1 MISIQCQ
8 EIRLWEL
15 IKWSPKR
22 KCLDLLLNSLNSF
35 LKEMYG
41 DQFGEFVCGY
51 WDLKGQREIV
61 WHFIGVFIV
70 PNVHNCRLEIQNFNT
85 RREISYLHTVKA
97 SIYISQKNAFLSLT
111 VEAILSCLLYCFY
124 PGIVQ
129 VIRVRQL
136 RTDQGVQRPNWCLC
150 DWWYYS
156 RYLTYVSHILAK
168 IWTF

>member
-1 MISIQCQ
+1 M
-8 EIRLWEL
+8 
-15 IKWSPKR
+15 
-22 KCLDLLLNSLNSF
+22 
-35 LKEMYG
+35 
-41 DQFGEFVCGY
+41 
-51 WDLKGQREIV
+51 
-61 WHFIGVFIV
+61 
-70 PNVHNCRLEIQNFNT
+70 HNCRLEIQNFNT

-129 VIRVRQL
+129 VIRVGQL

-156 RYLTYVSHILAK
+156 RYLPYVPHILIK
-168 IWTF
+168 IWTLFNFSDTKFLMAYIFFSCRSNYKCKWWGGKSVNLFEKFKITWCT